1 MTEDTATSVQPA
13 AEPAPSAGRLLAAER
28 EAQGLSLED
37 VARSLK
43 LAVRQVE
50 AMERDEYG
58 KLPGITFVRGFVRNY
73 ARLLQMDP
81 EPLLDSLQGGGG
93 ESTQLITT
101 PSEQIE
107 LAEGRRRPWL
117 WVGLLV
123 LAALIAAP
131 LLVYEA
137 LRGQEAPG
145 EGSNGTGQAAH
156 HALPAPPKPQLMPA
170 VPATVA
176 APSAPASAAAP
187 AAGTR
192 SPEGAAAPATDAAP
206 SAASPAPQAAQKGV
220 PVEFSFAQDAWVE
233 VWDKDGKRLL
243 AQLNPAGSKQTVMGE
258 PPYTVVI
265 GNAPNVSVTFRGKP
279 VDLSSH
285 LKGDVARLTLE

>member
-28 EAQGLSLED
+28 EAQGLNLED

-93 ESTQLITT
+93 ESTQLIST
-101 PSEQIE
+101 PSERIE
-107 LAEGRRRPWL
+107 LAEGQRRPWL
-117 WVGLLV
+117 WIGLLV

-137 LRGQEAPG
+137 LRGHEVPG
-145 EGSNGTGQAAH
+145 GGANGTGQAAH
-156 HALPAPPKPQLMPA
+156 HALPAPPKPRLLSA
-170 VPATVA
+170 APATVA

-187 AAGTR
+187 AAGTQVSR
-192 SPEGAAAPATDAAP
+192 AAAAPPAPAP
-206 SAASPAPQAAQKGV
+206 SAASPAPGAAQKGV
-220 PVEFSFAQDAWVE
+220 PVEFSFAKDAWVE

-243 AQLNPAGSKQTVMGE
+243 AQLNPAGSKQTVTGE
-258 PPYTVVI
+258 PPYTVVV
-265 GNAPNVSVTFRGKP
+265 GNAPNVTVTFRGKP

-285 LKGDVARLTLE
+285 IKGDVARLTLE